1 MEQIINKLINV
12 FTNIPKNIID
22 TYNKFLITNRSKF
35 FFILLLCI
43 LLGMSFNNIFD
54 NTIAYSLL
62 ISTLAIIIY
71 DYYNYKKNKKIKFS
85 NLDNTELDSGSSSDS
100 GSESDEDIEQI
111 LGGGS
116 GIELSWLFIR
126 ILTNMK
132 DEFINNHPELSLDNE
147 PFQSVF
153 INSFLIPILGEKG
166 TRIFYKLF
174 TIGITS
180 YILPSYVNFF
190 KNIFGFNENQEE
202 IQNSR
207 EIFNDKSTGG
217 IAKIFT
223 ALFGIGLPLLLV
235 GSIINL
241 FKLIF
246 DDDNN
251 TILTT
256 RGAQGASTG
265 AQGSSNGANIIGGS
279 NNIFSW
285 LYSLLSNISNIEN
298 DIINEINSM
307 LNISTNNNTLFKD
320 EYKITFNNNYN
331 FNINKSKIY
340 QDYNILK
347 INMPNKLSNKSNQII
362 INKIISLEKLKEE
375 INNLYNLIVNSSK
388 AISLGRGDNIFED
401 LNGLT
406 EDTMKLLVNKYKEK
420 IKNENK
426 QSEKIKKI
434 LKKYIII

>member
-1 MEQIINKLINV
+1 MEQIINKLINI
-12 FTNIPKNIID
+12 FKNIPKNIID

-35 FFILLLCI
+35 CFILFLCI

-71 DYYNYKKNKKIKFS
+71 DYYNYKKNKRIRF
-85 NLDNTELDSGSSSDS
+85 DEYGELRIDSDS
-100 GSESDEDIEQI
+100 DSEPD
-111 LGGGS
+111 LYGGS
-116 GIELSWLFIR
+116 GIELSWIFIK

-190 KNIFGFNENQEE
+190 KNIFGFNENEDD
-202 IQNSR
+202 IRNSR

-251 TILTT
+251 TIWAT
-256 RGAQGASTG
+256 RGAQGAST
-265 AQGSSNGANIIGGS
+265 GANIIGGS

-298 DIINEINSM
+298 DIINEINGM
-307 LNISTNNNTLFKD
+307 LNISTNNTLSKN
-320 EYKITFNNNYN
+320 EYKITFNDNSN
-331 FNINKSKIY
+331 FDFDINKSKIY

-388 AISLGRGDNIFED
+388 AISLGRGYNIFES

-406 EDTMKLLVNKYKEK
+406 EDTMTLLVNEYKQK

-426 QSEKIKKI
+426 QTKKIKKI
-434 LKKYIII
+434 FNKLY